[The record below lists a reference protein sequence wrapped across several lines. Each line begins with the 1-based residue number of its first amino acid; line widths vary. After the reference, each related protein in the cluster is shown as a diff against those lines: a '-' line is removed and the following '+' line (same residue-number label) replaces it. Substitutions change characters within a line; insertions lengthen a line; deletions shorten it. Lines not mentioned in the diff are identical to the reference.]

1 MLHFYQYATECVGIR
16 CNQNTA
22 DHVPP
27 PANTP
32 TPERARPCQTVWA
45 GQRRLG
51 GKKGKKSLAWAE
63 RGPITRKGAKERVVG
78 TCFVFVDVAQNRTGS
93 GVGARSDGVARRSVT
108 IAWINRLLWDSFS

>member
-1 MLHFYQYATECVGIR
+1 MGG
-16 CNQNTA
+16 TA
-22 DHVPP
+22 K
-27 PANTP
+27 T
-32 TPERARPCQTVWA
+32 R
-45 GQRRLG
+45 G